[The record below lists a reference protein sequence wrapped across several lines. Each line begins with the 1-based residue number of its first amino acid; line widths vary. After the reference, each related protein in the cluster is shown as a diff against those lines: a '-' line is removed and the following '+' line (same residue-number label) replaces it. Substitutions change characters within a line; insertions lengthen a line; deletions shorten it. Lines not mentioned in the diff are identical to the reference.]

1 MRFLLT
7 GAKAYQGGK
16 LKALDIAVENDKII
30 GVDTG
35 IDEAGFDAVFHVDGK
50 VIVPG
55 FVDVHVHLR
64 EPGFLQKET
73 IATGTLAAARGG
85 YTAVCS
91 MPNLNPAPDSL
102 EHVALQQEAIDKDA
116 LIHVYPMGAI
126 TVGQK
131 GEGTLT
137 DIEHMAEKVIAFS
150 DDGKGVQRGEL
161 MKEAM
166 NRVKAAGSMIAAH
179 CEIDSLLNGGY
190 IHDGLYARTHGHRGI
205 CSESEWGQI
214 ARDIDLVRETGCRY
228 HVCHV
233 STKESVEI
241 IRKAKAEGL
250 PVTCETGPHYLTMC
264 DMQLKEEGRFKMNPP
279 IRSSEDRDAL
289 VQGLIDGTIDV
300 VATDHAPHTAEEKAK
315 GLEKSLMG
323 VVGIETA
330 FPVLYTNLVR
340 SNLMTLEDLIDRM
353 SIAPRKV
360 FGIGGGQIAVGE
372 KADLAVL
379 DLDCKYEVNPEN
391 FLSKGKATPFE
402 GWLVYGENIMTI
414 VDGKIVWQKENT
426 HV

>member
-16 LKALDIAVENDKII
+16 LKALDIAVENDRIV
-30 GVDTG
+30 GVNTG
-35 IDEAGFDAVFHVDGK
+35 IVPAGFDAVFHVDGK

-73 IATGTLAAARGG
+73 VATGTQAAARGG

-91 MPNLNPAPDSL
+91 MPNVNPAPDSL
-102 EHVALQQEAIDKDA
+102 EHLMIQRRAIGRDA
-116 LIHVYPMGAI
+116 LVHVYPMGAI

-131 GEGTLT
+131 GSGELA
-137 DIEHMAEKVIAFS
+137 DVERMAGKVVAFS
-150 DDGKGVQRGEL
+150 DDGRGVQRDEL
-161 MKEAM
+161 MLEAM
-166 NRVKAAGSMIAAH
+166 ERVHAVGGIIAAH
-179 CEIDSLLNGGY
+179 CEVDSLLNGGY
-190 IHDGLYARTHGHRGI
+190 IHDGLYARVHGHKGI
-205 CSESEWGQI
+205 CSASEWKQVE
-214 ARDIDLVRETGCRY
+214 RDIGLVRKTGCRY

-233 STKESVEI
+233 STKESVKL

-250 PVTCETGPHYLTMC
+250 PVSCETGPHYLTMC
-264 DMQLKEEGRFKMNPP
+264 DMQLKDEGRFRMNPP

-289 VQGLIDGTIDV
+289 VRGLIDGVIDM
-300 VATDHAPHTAEEKAK
+300 VATDHAPHTAAEKAG
-315 GLEKSLMG
+315 GLANSLMG
-323 VVGIETA
+323 VVGLETA

-340 SNLMTLEDLIDRM
+340 SNLMTFETLIERM
-353 SIAPRKV
+353 SVAPRKV
-360 FGIGGGQIAVGE
+360 FGIDGGKIEVGA

-379 DLDCKYEVNPEN
+379 DLDCKYEITPDE
-391 FLSKGKATPFE
+391 FLSKGKATPFQ
-402 GWLVYGENIMTI
+402 GWLVYGENVMTI
-414 VDGKIVWQKENT
+414 VDGRIVWQKEKR